1 MSLDSNQ
8 RQQIISSVQQQ
19 LALQNAQQLLQVKFS
34 KKFFSYLNFYLRNYL
49 INVSKFVFKNLE
61 VLYRV
66 QNRFEY
72 RIFLNEINLY
82 LYRNV

>member
-34 KKFFSYLNFYLRNYL
+34 KKFFSYLYLSLRNYL
-49 INVSKFVFKNLE
+49 INVLKFVFKNPE
-61 VLYRV
+61 VLCRV

>member
-34 KKFFSYLNFYLRNYL
+34 KKFFSYLNLYLRNYL
-49 INVSKFVFKNLE
+49 INVSKFIFKNPE